1 MRLVIPNTNAIET
14 IDDPPRLNKGKGNP
28 VLGINPITVEIF
40 IIICIER
47 RIINPVIT
55 YLSNSDEEIF
65 KIWVNLIK
73 NITHKSKRKNTP
85 INPKL

>member
-1 MRLVIPNTNAIET
+1 MRLVMPNTNAIET

-28 VLGINPITVEIF
+28 VLGTNPITVEIF
-40 IIICIER
+40 MIICIAR

-73 NITHKSKRKNTP
+73 KITHKNKRKNTP